1 MKTVLIL
8 TASTGE
14 GHNQAADSL
23 KKKYEKIGYEA
34 VKYDFLKNTTMVMN
48 SFIVDGY
55 EVLAKYYPKLYGNI
69 YKLSDKKSI
78 NDILFKRLFII
89 VQKKIMREIIL
100 IQPDLIV
107 GTHPLSVSVISRL
120 KQKDII
126 RIPFV
131 SVVTDFKAHYTYVDH
146 NVDAYITGSVYTK
159 ETLINKGIPSEKI
172 YPFGIPVREEFLC
185 KNEKEESQQD
195 NFSVLLMGGS
205 MGLKAM
211 EDILAEIMNNKN
223 HPKVTVVCGRNEK
236 LERKLLEKY
245 KDENITIL
253 GFTKC
258 IPELMEKHSL
268 IVTKPG
274 GLTVSEAINK
284 EIPMIIPFAIPG
296 QEEENT
302 QFLVQSGAAL
312 ELKQTSSINEMI
324 DLLVTNKQIYND
336 MKINIKKIRQ
346 NYSLDNFVEVSQK
359 LIANYSGE
367 IKINASRTKRV
378 KELLKKVNI

>member
-1 MKTVLIL
+1 MKTVLVL

-23 KKKYEKIGYEA
+23 KKKYEKIGYNA
-34 VKYDFLKNTTMVMN
+34 VKYDFLKNTTMIMN

-55 EVLAKYYPKLYGNI
+55 EILAKYYPKIYGNI
-69 YKLSDKKSI
+69 YKMSDKKSI

-89 VQKKIMREIIL
+89 VQKKIMREIFL
-100 IQPDLIV
+100 TQPDLIV

-120 KQKDII
+120 KQKEII
-126 RIPFV
+126 RIPFI

-159 ETLINKGIPSEKI
+159 ETLINKGIPAEKI

-185 KNEKEESQQD
+185 ENEIKESEED
-195 NFSVLLMGGS
+195 KFSILLMGGS

-211 EDILAEIMNNKN
+211 EDILEDIMSNIN

-236 LERKLLEKY
+236 LERKLHEKY
-245 KDENITIL
+245 KGRNIIIL
-253 GFTKC
+253 GFTKS
-258 IPELMEKHSL
+258 IPELMGKHSL

-302 QFLVQSGAAL
+302 QFLVESGAAL
-312 ELKQTSSINEMI
+312 ELKHTNNINEMI
-324 DLLVTNKQIYND
+324 DLLVNNEQMYDD
-336 MKINIKKIRQ
+336 MKDSIKKIRK
-346 NYSLDNFVEVSQK
+346 NYSLDNFVEVSEK
-359 LIANYSGE
+359 LIANYSGK
-367 IKINASRTKRV
+367 IKINASRTKKV
-378 KELLKKVNI
+378 KELFKKVNI